1 MPYLADA
8 DYYAAQSAPN
18 LQQARAT
25 IGQSR
30 QFAPNEAVYAIV
42 AGNYALNLDEN
53 DNPAADADWVAA
65 REAYD
70 AAARLGS
77 FSPEMFR
84 HLAIVDEH
92 LGDHAGAVAAARR
105 AVELDRY
112 DPESRALLQKLTGH

>member
-1 MPYLADA
+1 MLP
-8 DYYAAQSAPN
+8 S
-18 LQQARAT
+18 
-25 IGQSR
+25 
-30 QFAPNEAVYAIV
+30 VYAIV

-53 DNPAADADWVAA
+53 DNPAADAEWVAA

-105 AVELDRY
+105 ALELDRY
-112 DPESRALLQKLTGH
+112 DAESQQLVKRLAGQ